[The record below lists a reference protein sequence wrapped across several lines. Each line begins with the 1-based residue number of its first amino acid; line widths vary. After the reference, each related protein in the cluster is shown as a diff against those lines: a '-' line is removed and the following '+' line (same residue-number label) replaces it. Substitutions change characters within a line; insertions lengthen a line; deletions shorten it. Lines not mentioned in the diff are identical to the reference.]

1 MIHLSHQKLW
11 ETQLKHSVSLNG
23 IVAYRGI
30 SLSGS
35 TAWPGSD
42 FDIKIPA

>member
-1 MIHLSHQKLW
+1 MIHLPHQQFW
-11 ETQLKHSVSLNG
+11 DTQLKHSASLNG

-35 TAWPGSD
+35 TALPGSD
-42 FDIKIPA
+42 FDIKLPT